1 MRRVLMLLLLLLS
14 VVTLSAQSRA
24 EQIIE
29 QIKDPKSDYVVVIAH
44 RSDWRHYPENSL
56 AAMEGAIAMGVD
68 MVEIDVQRTSDG
80 VLVCCHD
87 NSVDRT
93 TTGKGKVRE
102 LTADYISTPNLKRN
116 GAVTEHTMPTL
127 AEALDLCKG
136 RVLINIDK
144 GYNYYDQ
151 ILQMLVERDMV
162 EQVLI
167 KSSNNAAVIAEKF
180 APYSRNML
188 YMPVINYKAKSWEK
202 HSAIFESYISSPLPV
217 VAYEICW
224 DGTLKGERK
233 IFNRVLKSGARLWV
247 NTLWDSICGG
257 KRHGFEDDR
266 ALNGNE
272 SKIYGKLLDLGVTM
286 IQTDRPQLV
295 LDYLDSVGRHSVK

>member
-1 MRRVLMLLLLLLS
+1 MLLLLLLS

-102 LTADYISTPNLKRN
+102 LTADYISTLNLKRN

-127 AEALDLCKG
+127 AEALDLCKD

-188 YMPVINYKAKSWEK
+188 YMPVINYTAKGWGK
-202 HSAIFESYISSPLPV
+202 HAQIFESYISSQLPV

-224 DGTLKGERK
+224 DGELKGERK

-272 SKIYGKLLDLGVTM
+272 SKIYGRLLDLGVTM

-295 LDYLDSVGRHSVK
+295 LDYLDSVGRHSLK

>member
-1 MRRVLMLLLLLLS
+1 MLILLLLS

-102 LTADYISTPNLKRN
+102 LTADYISTLNLKRN

-127 AEALDLCKG
+127 AEALDLCKD

-202 HSAIFESYISSPLPV
+202 HSAIFESYISSSLPI

-272 SKIYGKLLDLGVTM
+272 GKIYGKLLDLGVTM

-295 LDYLDSVGRHSVK
+295 LDYLDSIGRHSLK

>member
-1 MRRVLMLLLLLLS
+1 MLLLLLLS

-102 LTADYISTPNLKRN
+102 LTADYISTLNLKRN

-127 AEALDLCKG
+127 AEALDLCKD

-151 ILQMLVERDMV
+151 ILQMLIERDMV

-180 APYSRNML
+180 APYSCNML
-188 YMPVINYKAKSWEK
+188 YMPVINYTAKGWGK
-202 HSAIFESYISSPLPV
+202 HAQIFESYISSQLPV

-224 DGTLKGERK
+224 DGELKGERK
-233 IFNRVLKSGARLWV
+233 IFNRVLKRGARLWV

-272 SKIYGKLLDLGVTM
+272 GKIYGKLLDLGVTM
-286 IQTDRPQLV
+286 IQTDRPQLL
-295 LDYLDSVGRHSVK
+295 LDYLDSVGRHSLK